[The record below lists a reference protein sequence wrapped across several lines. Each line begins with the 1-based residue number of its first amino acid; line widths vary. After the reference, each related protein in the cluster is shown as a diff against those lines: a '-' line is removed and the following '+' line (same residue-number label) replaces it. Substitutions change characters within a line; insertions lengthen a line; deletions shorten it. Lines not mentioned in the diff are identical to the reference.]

1 MADSRSVKR
10 ALRSLADDPPERR
23 DPPVVTEARAA
34 LDAVPEAAAFL
45 ADGGRRRLEDAVE
58 RAERRGD
65 LETVRAGREALAA
78 FAALRR
84 AVRGATDRRR
94 PGGCDGADH
103 FHSARGTVLRDDG
116 QGSDR

>member
-1 MADSRSVKR
+1 VADSRSVKR

-23 DPPVVTEARAA
+23 EPRAVSEARAA

-45 ADGGRRRLEDAVE
+45 ADGGQRRLEDAVE

-65 LETVRAGREALAA
+65 LQTVRAGREALAA
-78 FAALRR
+78 FTALRR
-84 AVRGATDRRR
+84 AVRGETNRR
-94 PGGCDGADH
+94 PGGDDGGDH
-103 FHSARGTVLRDDG
+103 FHSARGTVLGDDG

>member
-1 MADSRSVKR
+1 VKR

-23 DPPVVTEARAA
+23 DPPVVTEAEAA

-45 ADGGRRRLEDAVE
+45 ADDGWCRLEDAVE

-65 LETVRAGREALAA
+65 LATVRAGREALAA
-78 FAALRR
+78 FAELRH
-84 AVRGATDRRR
+84 AVRGETNSR
-94 PGGCDGADH
+94 PGGDDDRDH
-103 FHSARGTVLRDDG
+103 FHSARGTVLGDDG